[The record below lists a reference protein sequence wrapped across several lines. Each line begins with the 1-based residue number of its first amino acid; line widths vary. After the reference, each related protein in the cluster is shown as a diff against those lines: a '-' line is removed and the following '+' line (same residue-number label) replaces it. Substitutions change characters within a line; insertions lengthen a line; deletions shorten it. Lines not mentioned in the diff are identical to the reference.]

1 MMKKDDPMPLWLRLF
16 CPPGWLLMLLT
27 AASAA
32 GLVFAFIK
40 QRTETPAA
48 CALYALSFYT
58 LCTVTLRLVKNLPGW
73 RQALRRRAESSSFCR
88 RYAAEPAFRTRVSL
102 YITLAV
108 SLLYVGVNLL
118 SWVLYRSLWYIVLA
132 VYYGILAVMRF
143 LLVRYVRGT
152 DIGDD
157 FLKEL
162 HRARLCACIL
172 LLVNFALSGAVLMI
186 LYQDKGVEYRG
197 VLIYAMAAYT
207 FYAVIH
213 AAVDLAKYRRY
224 KSPVMTAAKVIA
236 LSAALVSLLNLE
248 TAMFAAFG
256 AGMPLQERRLMIM
269 LTGAG
274 VSAAV
279 VVMSVY
285 MILRTA
291 QQIREINQN
300 GRE

>member
-1 MMKKDDPMPLWLRLF
+1 MLKKDDPMPLWLRLF

-58 LCTVTLRLVKNLPGW
+58 LCTVTLRLVKNLPRW
-73 RQALRRRAESSSFCR
+73 RQKLRRHAESSSFCR

-102 YITLAV
+102 DITLTV